1 MATGSEILNYTGNA
15 NLAFG
20 STGLPAGS
28 TDAVLDTS
36 PALAA
41 WQQYA
46 QAKYLKG
53 KDDFDKLNEERL
65 KNAAKLA
72 EDINLGNYKF
82 WDKDR
87 DEFMGE
93 WNGFMDMVKK
103 NPTAVYD
110 PTNPEYYI
118 FNDKIGELKQ
128 LAAFSSQQKADYD
141 TNTNFA
147 RLNGDKI
154 ANPNATEEYRNLSIA
169 ERAQKPITFDQKI
182 GLNLLAYQKPA
193 KDAVKY
199 LEPTTQSEFDKG
211 NNVIFTTESQVDV
224 EGTKE
229 AFGTMFESAG
239 DDKIAAEEIWRNSPM
254 VQQNYATPKDFF
266 VDALFQISG
275 AAPKFDRDIKGVGF
289 APAYTQ
295 QPKPGSDL
303 DYINEAIRRIQNKDA
318 DLLKAFS
325 GTLDGRLIAK
335 AEFVDTTRP
344 VMETDKDGKQVQKL
358 DASGKKV
365 VEKVSDAPT
374 KIKITFT
381 DGKQP
386 LEIVIPQ
393 ADPEKGLSGGA
404 YNTLYALMRKIEKE
418 NNYNM
423 QEVLG
428 DVFNKPEV
436 INENTVPS
444 TSESGIKWQ
453 K

>member
-1 MATGSEILNYTGNA
+1 MATGNEILNYTGNA
-15 NLAFG
+15 NLGFG
-20 STGLPAGS
+20 STALPAGS
-28 TDAVLDTS
+28 TDAILDTS

-46 QAKYLKG
+46 QAKFLKG
-53 KDDFDKLNEERL
+53 KDEFDKLNEERL
-65 KNAAKLA
+65 KNAKSLA
-72 EDINLGNYKF
+72 DAINIGNYNI

-87 DEFMGE
+87 GEFMDR
-93 WNGFMDMVKK
+93 WSNFNQMVKK
-103 NPTAVYD
+103 NPSAVYD
-110 PTNPEYYI
+110 PANPEYFI
-118 FNDKIGELKQ
+118 MNDKIGELKQ
-128 LAAFSSQQKADYD
+128 LAAFSSQQKTDYD

-147 RLNGDKI
+147 RLHSKEI
-154 ANPNATEEYRNLSIA
+154 ANPNATEDYRNLSIE
-169 ERAQKPITFDQKI
+169 ERAQKPITFDPKIILNPLENQKELMEVI
-182 GLNLLAYQKPA
+182 TYDN
-193 KDAVKY
+193 
-199 LEPTTQSEFDKG
+199 PTISSSYDKG
-211 NNVIFTTESQVDV
+211 GNIVFTTTEAVNADGVKAAIKSEW
-224 EGTKE
+224 EGNPDKQ
-229 AFGTMFESAG
+229 SAVAEILSSNPQLRAQYPNDYAYYEDFRISALPL
-239 DDKIAAEEIWRNSPM
+239 DDKTKVEIRGTNFP
-254 VQQNYATPKDFF
+254 
-266 VDALFQISG
+266 
-275 AAPKFDRDIKGVGF
+275 
-289 APAYTQ
+289 PAYTQ

-325 GTLDGRLIAK
+325 GTLDGRLISK

-358 DASGKKV
+358 DANGKKV
-365 VEKVSDAPT
+365 TERVEDAPT

-381 DGKQP
+381 DNKQP
-386 LEIVIPQ
+386 LEILIPKE
-393 ADPEKGLSGGA
+393 DKEKGLSGGA

-436 INENTVPS
+436 RNENTVPS